1 VIKVKRSLN
10 MGAKTVRMRTNNWH
24 GDDLM
29 EIDFPDTWDVRTKLM
44 AGHDRTPL
52 DEREIRARM
61 RNPIGSRPL
70 SEIAEGKETAVIVFS
85 DMTRGDDPKAVLPF
99 ILEELHGGGIG
110 DEGITFIS
118 GLGGHGTMTR
128 LDWAKKLGED
138 VVSSHLVF
146 NHNVYD
152 HFEDMGTTSMGTPV
166 EMNREYAAADVKV
179 AIGGIIAHSFAGFGG
194 GGKGVFPGVAS
205 LRSIEANHRHVA
217 EERPRGGCGYGVMAR
232 NVVRFDMEEAARLSG
247 LDFKV
252 DMVYNVAKKP
262 LGVFAGDLVEEHRA
276 GVEFAKD
283 VLTTVPEKEMDVV
296 VANSYPG
303 EMGKAL
309 WAPRA
314 SLKEGGTAVIVHNY
328 VQGSIHHNVYGQFGR
343 DYGGHLRRFRSEGPV
358 ASPFPEA
365 GRVLYVGRWHSKRD
379 MNPTTTWV
387 RTWAEALEV
396 LKGDHGKDAKV
407 AVYPYCA
414 IQMPPFPPDY

>member
-1 VIKVKRSLN
+1 
-10 MGAKTVRMRTNNWH
+10 MGAKTVRMRTNNWF
-24 GDDLM
+24 GDDFM
-29 EIDFPDTWDVRTKLM
+29 EIDFPDSWDVRTKLM
-44 AGHDRTPL
+44 AGHDRPPMN
-52 DEREIRARM
+52 EQEIRARI
-61 RNPIGSRPL
+61 RDPIGSRPL

-85 DMTRGDDPKAVLPF
+85 DLTRGDDPKAVLPF
-99 ILEELHGGGIG
+99 ILEELHKGGIE
-110 DEGITFIS
+110 DDCINFIS
-118 GLGGHGTMTR
+118 GLGAHGTMTR

-138 VVSSHLVF
+138 VVSDYLVF

-152 HFEDMGTTSMGTPV
+152 HFEDMGTTSRGTPV
-166 EMNREYAAADVKV
+166 EMNSGYAEADVKV

-205 LRSIEANHRHVA
+205 LRAIEANHRHVP

-232 NVVRFDMEEAARLSG
+232 NLVRFDMEEAARLSG

-252 DMVYNVAKKP
+252 DMVYNVDKKP

-276 GVEFAKD
+276 GVEFAKE
-283 VLTTVPEKEMDVV
+283 VLTTVPERGMDVV

-314 SLKEGGTAVIVHNY
+314 SLREGGTAVVVHNY
-328 VQGSIHHNVYGQFGR
+328 VQGSVHHNIYGQFGR
-343 DYGGHLRRFRSEGPV
+343 DYGGHLRRLRREGPP
-358 ASPFPEA
+358 ASPFPKAE
-365 GRVLYVGRWHSKRD
+365 RVLYVGHWHSKRD
-379 MNPTTTWV
+379 INPTTTWV
-387 RTWAEALEV
+387 RTWEEALEI
-396 LKGDHGKDAKV
+396 LKRDHGKDARV

-414 IQMPPFPPDY
+414 IQMPPFPPNY